1 MRTIFVLPRKILGL
15 QYRHLTINHYRLTD
29 NQDSSPALIV
39 PSVPDD
45 FCPSGNWTQVFQQ
58 FSDVV
63 LASGT
68 VNIPGLGDVT
78 PQQIQ
83 TIIAEIQELQLRVT
97 DLEKTQVRQG
107 IITGLVAGD
116 QTVPISFPLD
126 KQMPSD
132 NYTVAFT
139 PNTAVVGITQAP
151 IFAVQT
157 GSQTISGFTALIDNN
172 VASITTVDWVAI
184 HSA

>member
-1 MRTIFVLPRKILGL
+1 M
-15 QYRHLTINHYRLTD
+15 D
-29 NQDSSPALIV
+29 NQDSSPALIF

-68 VNIPGLGDVT
+68 VNIPGLSDVT

-83 TIIAEIQELQLRVT
+83 TINAYLQSLQDQVNV
-97 DLEKTQVRQG
+97 LAQTQVRQG
-107 IITGLVAGD
+107 VITGLIVGD
-116 QTVPISFPLD
+116 QTITITFATA
-126 KQMPSD
+126 MPSD
-132 NYTVAFT
+132 NYTVCFT
-139 PNTAVVGITQAP
+139 PHTNAGGSASAP

-157 GSQTISGFTALIDNN
+157 GSQTITGFTVFIDQN
-172 VASITTVDWVAI
+172 VATVTQVDWVAI

>member
-1 MRTIFVLPRKILGL
+1 LGL

-29 NQDSSPALIV
+29 NQDSSPALIF

-68 VNIPGLGDVT
+68 VNIPGLADVT

-83 TIIAEIQELQLRVT
+83 TINAYLQSLQDQVNV
-97 DLEKTQVRQG
+97 LAITQVRQG
-107 IITGLVAGD
+107 VITGLVVGD
-116 QTVPISFPLD
+116 QTITITFATA
-126 KQMPSD
+126 MPSN

-139 PNTAVVGITQAP
+139 ANASAGGATQAP
-151 IFAVQT
+151 IFAIQT
-157 GSQTISGFTALIDNN
+157 GSQTLSGFTVFIDNN
-172 VASITTVDWVAI
+172 VATVTQVDWVAI

>member
-1 MRTIFVLPRKILGL
+1 M
-15 QYRHLTINHYRLTD
+15 D
-29 NQDSSPALIV
+29 NQDSSPALIF

-68 VNIPGLGDVT
+68 VNIPGLSDVT

-83 TIIAEIQELQLRVT
+83 TINAYLQSLQDQVNVLAT
-97 DLEKTQVRQG
+97 TQVRQG
-107 IITGLVAGD
+107 IITGLVTGD
-116 QTVPISFPLD
+116 QTITITFATA
-126 KQMPSD
+126 MPSD

-139 PNTAVVGITQAP
+139 PVTNAGGATQAP

-157 GSQTISGFTALIDNN
+157 GSQTITGFTVFIDQN
-172 VASITTVDWVAI
+172 VATVTTVDWVAI

>member
-1 MRTIFVLPRKILGL
+1 M
-15 QYRHLTINHYRLTD
+15 D
-29 NQDSSPALIV
+29 NQDSSPALIF

-45 FCPSGNWTQVFQQ
+45 FCPSGNWTQIFQQ

-68 VNIPGLGDVT
+68 VNIPGLSDVT

-83 TIIAEIQELQLRVT
+83 TINAYLQSLQDQVNVLAT
-97 DLEKTQVRQG
+97 TQVRQG

-116 QTVPISFPLD
+116 QTITITFATA
-126 KQMPSD
+126 MPSD

-139 PNTAVVGITQAP
+139 PVTNTGGATQAP
-151 IFAVQT
+151 IFAIQT
-157 GSQTISGFTALIDNN
+157 GSQTITGFTVFIDQN
-172 VASITTVDWVAI
+172 VATVTQVDWVAI

>member
-1 MRTIFVLPRKILGL
+1 M
-15 QYRHLTINHYRLTD
+15 D
-29 NQDSSPALIV
+29 NQDSSPALIF

-68 VNIPGLGDVT
+68 VNIPGLSDVT

-83 TIIAEIQELQLRVT
+83 TINAYLQSLQDQVNVLAT
-97 DLEKTQVRQG
+97 TQVRQG
-107 IITGLVAGD
+107 IITGLVTGD
-116 QTVPISFPLD
+116 QTITITFATA
-126 KQMPSD
+126 MPSD
-132 NYTVAFT
+132 NYTVCFT
-139 PNTAVVGITQAP
+139 PHTNAGGSASAP

-157 GSQTISGFTALIDNN
+157 GSQTITGFTVFIDQN
-172 VASITTVDWVAI
+172 VATVTQVDWVAI

>member
-1 MRTIFVLPRKILGL
+1 M
-15 QYRHLTINHYRLTD
+15 D
-29 NQDSSPALIV
+29 NQDSSPALIF

-45 FCPSGNWTQVFQQ
+45 FCPVGNWTQVFQQ
-58 FSDVV
+58 FSDIV

-68 VNIPGLGDVT
+68 VNIPGLADVT

-83 TIIAEIQELQLRVT
+83 TINDYLQSLQNQIDVLAT
-97 DLEKTQVRQG
+97 TQVRQG
-107 IITGLVAGD
+107 SITSLATGD
-116 QTVPISFPLD
+116 STVTITFATA
-126 KQMPSD
+126 MPSD

-139 PNTAVVGITQAP
+139 PVTNSAGTTSAP

-157 GSQTISGFTALIDNN
+157 GSQTISGFTVFIDQN
-172 VASITTVDWVAI
+172 VATITQLDWVAI

>member
-1 MRTIFVLPRKILGL
+1 M
-15 QYRHLTINHYRLTD
+15 D
-29 NQDSSPALIV
+29 NQDSSPALIF

-45 FCPSGNWTQVFQQ
+45 FCPTGNWTQIFQQ
-58 FSDVV
+58 FTDTV

-68 VNIPGLGDVT
+68 VNIPGLADVT

-83 TIIAEIQELQLRVT
+83 TINDYLLNLQNQVDVLT
-97 DLEKTQVRQG
+97 TTQVRQG
-107 IITGLVAGD
+107 TITGLTTAD
-116 QTVPISFPLD
+116 QTISVTFSTA
-126 KQMPSD
+126 MPST

-139 PNTAVVGITQAP
+139 PVTTTFGTPSAP

-157 GSQTISGFTALIDNN
+157 GSQTISGFTAIIDSN
-172 VASITTVDWVAI
+172 VATITTLDWVAI

>member
-1 MRTIFVLPRKILGL
+1 MKL
-15 QYRHLTINHYRLTD
+15 LTINHYRLTD
-29 NQDSSPALIV
+29 NQDSSPALIF

-58 FSDVV
+58 FSDIV

-68 VNIPGLGDVT
+68 VNIPGLSDVT

-83 TIIAEIQELQLRVT
+83 TINAYLQSLQDQVNV
-97 DLEKTQVRQG
+97 LAATQVRQG
-107 IITGLVAGD
+107 VISGLVVGD
-116 QTVPISFPLD
+116 QTITIVFTTA
-126 KQMPSD
+126 MPSD
-132 NYTVAFT
+132 NYTVCFT
-139 PNTAVVGITQAP
+139 PHTNAGGSASAP

-157 GSQTISGFTALIDNN
+157 GSQTITGFTVFIDQN
-172 VASITTVDWVAI
+172 VATVTQVDWVAI

>member
-1 MRTIFVLPRKILGL
+1 M
-15 QYRHLTINHYRLTD
+15 D
-29 NQDSSPALIV
+29 NQDSSPALIF

-68 VNIPGLGDVT
+68 VNIPGLSDVT

-83 TIIAEIQELQLRVT
+83 TINAYLQSLQDQVNVLAT
-97 DLEKTQVRQG
+97 TQVRQG
-107 IITGLVAGD
+107 IITGLVTGD
-116 QTVPISFPLD
+116 QTITITFATA
-126 KQMPSD
+126 MPSD
-132 NYTVAFT
+132 NYTVCFT
-139 PNTAVVGITQAP
+139 PHTNAGGSASAP

-157 GSQTISGFTALIDNN
+157 GSQTITGFTVFIDQN
-172 VASITTVDWVAI
+172 VATVTTVDWVAI

>member
-1 MRTIFVLPRKILGL
+1 M
-15 QYRHLTINHYRLTD
+15 D
-29 NQDSSPALIV
+29 NQDSSPALIF

-58 FSDVV
+58 FSDIV

-68 VNIPGLGDVT
+68 VNIPGLADVT

-83 TIIAEIQELQLRVT
+83 TINAYLQSLQDQVNV
-97 DLEKTQVRQG
+97 LAITQVRQG
-107 IITGLVAGD
+107 VITGLVVGD
-116 QTVPISFPLD
+116 QTITITFATA
-126 KQMPSD
+126 MPSD

-139 PNTAVVGITQAP
+139 ANASTGGSTQAP
-151 IFAVQT
+151 IFAIQT
-157 GSQTISGFTALIDNN
+157 GSRTISGFTVFIDNN
-172 VASITTVDWVAI
+172 VATVTQVDWVAI

>member
-1 MRTIFVLPRKILGL
+1 M
-15 QYRHLTINHYRLTD
+15 D
-29 NQDSSPALIV
+29 NQDSSPALIF

-68 VNIPGLGDVT
+68 VNIPGLSDVT

-83 TIIAEIQELQLRVT
+83 TINAYLQ
-97 DLEKTQVRQG
+97 DLQNQINVLATTQVRQG
-107 IITGLVAGD
+107 VITGLVAGD
-116 QTVPISFPLD
+116 QTVTITFATA
-126 KQMPSD
+126 MPSD

-139 PNTAVVGITQAP
+139 PVTNTGGATQAP

-157 GSQTISGFTALIDNN
+157 GSQTVSGFTVFIDQN
-172 VASITTVDWVAI
+172 VATVTTVDWVAI

>member
-1 MRTIFVLPRKILGL
+1 M
-15 QYRHLTINHYRLTD
+15 D
-29 NQDSSPALIV
+29 NSDSSPAITF
-39 PSVPDD
+39 PNVPDD

-68 VNIPGLGDVT
+68 VNIPGLADVT

-83 TIIAEIQELQLRVT
+83 TINAYLQ
-97 DLEKTQVRQG
+97 DLQNQINVLATTQVRQG
-107 IITGLVAGD
+107 IITGLVTGD
-116 QTVPISFPLD
+116 QTVTITFATA
-126 KQMPSD
+126 MPSD

-139 PNTAVVGITQAP
+139 PQTNTGGATQAP
-151 IFAVQT
+151 IFAIQT
-157 GSQTISGFTALIDNN
+157 GSQTLTGFTVFIDNN
-172 VASITTVDWVAI
+172 VATVTNVEWVAI

>member
-1 MRTIFVLPRKILGL
+1 M
-15 QYRHLTINHYRLTD
+15 D
-29 NQDSSPALIV
+29 NQDSSPALIF

-68 VNIPGLGDVT
+68 VNIPGLSDVT

-83 TIIAEIQELQLRVT
+83 TINAYLQSLQDQVNV
-97 DLEKTQVRQG
+97 LAQTQVRQG

-116 QTVPISFPLD
+116 QTITITFATA
-126 KQMPSD
+126 MPSD

-139 PNTAVVGITQAP
+139 PVTNAGGSTQAP
-151 IFAVQT
+151 IFAIQT
-157 GSQTISGFTALIDNN
+157 GSQTITGFTVFIDQN
-172 VASITTVDWVAI
+172 VATVTQVDWVAI

>member
-1 MRTIFVLPRKILGL
+1 M
-15 QYRHLTINHYRLTD
+15 D
-29 NQDSSPALIV
+29 NQDSSPALIF

-58 FSDVV
+58 FSDIV

-68 VNIPGLGDVT
+68 VNIPGLADVT

-83 TIIAEIQELQLRVT
+83 ALNDEVLKLRNRV
-97 DLEKTQVRQG
+97 DILETTQVRQG
-107 IITGLVAGD
+107 TITSLATGD
-116 QTVPISFPLD
+116 STVTITFATA
-126 KQMPSD
+126 MPSD

-139 PNTAVVGITQAP
+139 PVTATVGATQAP
-151 IFAVQT
+151 IFAVQS
-157 GSQTISGFTALIDNN
+157 GSQTISGFTVFIDNN
-172 VASITTVDWVAI
+172 VASITTLDWVAI

>member
-1 MRTIFVLPRKILGL
+1 M
-15 QYRHLTINHYRLTD
+15 D
-29 NQDSSPALIV
+29 NQDSSPALIF

-68 VNIPGLGDVT
+68 VNIPGLSDVT

-83 TIIAEIQELQLRVT
+83 TINAYIQDLQNQINVLAT
-97 DLEKTQVRQG
+97 TQVRQG
-107 IITGLVAGD
+107 VITGLVVGD
-116 QTVPISFPLD
+116 QTITITFATA
-126 KQMPSD
+126 MPSD
-132 NYTVAFT
+132 NYTVCFT
-139 PNTAVVGITQAP
+139 PHTNAGGSVSAP

-157 GSQTISGFTALIDNN
+157 GSQTVTGFTVFIDQN
-172 VASITTVDWVAI
+172 VATVTTVDWVAI

>member
-1 MRTIFVLPRKILGL
+1 M
-15 QYRHLTINHYRLTD
+15 D
-29 NQDSSPALIV
+29 NQDSSPALIF

-68 VNIPGLGDVT
+68 VNIPGLADVT

-83 TIIAEIQELQLRVT
+83 TINAYLQ
-97 DLEKTQVRQG
+97 DLQNQINVLATTQVRQG
-107 IITGLVAGD
+107 IITGLVTGD
-116 QTVPISFPLD
+116 QTVPITFATA
-126 KQMPSD
+126 MPSD

-139 PNTAVVGITQAP
+139 PQTNAGGATQAP
-151 IFAVQT
+151 IFAIQT
-157 GSQTISGFTALIDNN
+157 GSQTLTGFTVFIDNN
-172 VASITTVDWVAI
+172 VATVTNVEWVAI

>member
-1 MRTIFVLPRKILGL
+1 M
-15 QYRHLTINHYRLTD
+15 D
-29 NQDSSPALIV
+29 NQDSSPALIF

-68 VNIPGLGDVT
+68 VNIPGLSDVT

-83 TIIAEIQELQLRVT
+83 TINAYLQSLQDQVNVLAT
-97 DLEKTQVRQG
+97 TQVRQG
-107 IITGLVAGD
+107 VISGLVAGD
-116 QTVPISFPLD
+116 QTITITFATA
-126 KQMPSD
+126 MPSD
-132 NYTVAFT
+132 NYTVCFT
-139 PNTAVVGITQAP
+139 PHTNAGGSASAP

-157 GSQTISGFTALIDNN
+157 GSQTITGFTVFIDQN
-172 VASITTVDWVAI
+172 VATVTQVDWVAI

>member
-1 MRTIFVLPRKILGL
+1 M
-15 QYRHLTINHYRLTD
+15 D
-29 NQDSSPALIV
+29 NQDSSPALIF

-68 VNIPGLGDVT
+68 VNIPGLADVT
-78 PQQIQ
+78 PQQIDALNQ
-83 TIIAEIQELQLRVT
+83 AVLELQLRVT
-97 DLEKTQVRQG
+97 NLETTQVRQG
-107 IITGLVAGD
+107 TISSLATGHSTVTITFA
-116 QTVPISFPLD
+116 TA
-126 KQMPSD
+126 MPSD

-139 PNTAVVGITQAP
+139 PVTNTVGTSSAP
-151 IFAVQT
+151 IFAIQT
-157 GSQTISGFTALIDNN
+157 GSQTISGFTLFIDNN
-172 VASITTVDWVAI
+172 VASITQVDWVAI

>member
-1 MRTIFVLPRKILGL
+1 M
-15 QYRHLTINHYRLTD
+15 D
-29 NQDSSPALIV
+29 NQDSSPALIF

-68 VNIPGLGDVT
+68 VNIPGLANVT
-78 PQQIQ
+78 PQQIDALNQ
-83 TIIAEIQELQLRVT
+83 AVQELQLRVT

-107 IITGLVAGD
+107 VISGLVVGD
-116 QTVPISFPLD
+116 QTITITFATA
-126 KQMPSD
+126 MPSD
-132 NYTVAFT
+132 NYTVCFT
-139 PNTAVVGITQAP
+139 PHTNAGGSSSAP

-157 GSQTISGFTALIDNN
+157 GSQTITGFTVFIDQN
-172 VASITTVDWVAI
+172 VATITQLDWVAI

>member
-1 MRTIFVLPRKILGL
+1 M
-15 QYRHLTINHYRLTD
+15 D
-29 NQDSSPALIV
+29 NQDSSPALIF

-63 LASGT
+63 LAAGT
-68 VNIPGLGDVT
+68 VNIPGLSDVT

-83 TIIAEIQELQLRVT
+83 TINAYIQDLQNQINVLAT
-97 DLEKTQVRQG
+97 TQVRQG
-107 IITGLVAGD
+107 VITGLVVGD
-116 QTVPISFPLD
+116 QTITITFATA
-126 KQMPSD
+126 MPSD
-132 NYTVAFT
+132 NYTVCFT
-139 PNTAVVGITQAP
+139 PHTNAGGSVSAP

-157 GSQTISGFTALIDNN
+157 GSQTVTGFTVFIDQN
-172 VASITTVDWVAI
+172 VATVTTVDWVAI